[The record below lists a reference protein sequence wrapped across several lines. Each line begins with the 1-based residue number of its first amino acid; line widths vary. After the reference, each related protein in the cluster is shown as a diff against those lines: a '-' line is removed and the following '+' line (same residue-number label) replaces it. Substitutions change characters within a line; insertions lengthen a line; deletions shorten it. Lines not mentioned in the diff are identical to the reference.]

1 MMNRRQLSTS
11 DSIGYGSLGCAGGLL
26 LGLFGGGLLLVLL
39 SLGWAVVSPAP
50 APAPAAGAG
59 SDLRLTLSEPFLNR
73 VVRDSMGE
81 AAQVDVLP
89 DNQLSVSL
97 EADASELGLPI
108 SIPVMALFEL
118 QLLGQSLNLS
128 LVDVQV
134 SGFTAP
140 PQLLNFFNDRVPVVN
155 RNLNMALE
163 ELSNTLGA
171 PLVLTGLGTDQT
183 SFWVEARE
191 AP

>member
-1 MMNRRQLSTS
+1 MMNRPQLRTS
-11 DSIGYGSLGCAGGLL
+11 DSIGCSSLGCAGGLL

-39 SLGWAVVSPAP
+39 SLGWAAVSPLP
-50 APAPAAGAG
+50 APAPAAGTG

-81 AAQVDVLP
+81 TAQVDVWP

-140 PQLLNFFNDRVPVVN
+140 PQLLSLINDRTLVVN
-155 RNLNMALE
+155 RDLNMALE
-163 ELSNTLGA
+163 ELSNTLGT

-183 SFWVEARE
+183 SFWIEARE

>member
-1 MMNRRQLSTS
+1 MMNRPQLRTS
-11 DSIGYGSLGCAGGLL
+11 DSIGCSSLGCAGGLL

-39 SLGWAVVSPAP
+39 SLGWAAVSPLPAP
-50 APAPAAGAG
+50 APAAG

-81 AAQVDVLP
+81 TAQVDVLP

-108 SIPVMALFEL
+108 SIPVMALFEM

-134 SGFTAP
+134 SGFSAP
-140 PQLLNFFNDRVPVVN
+140 PQLLSFFNDRVPLVN

-163 ELSNTLGA
+163 ELSNTLGT
-171 PLVLTGLGTDQT
+171 PLVLTGLGTDET
-183 SFWVEARE
+183 SFWIEARE

>member
-1 MMNRRQLSTS
+1 MMNHQQLSAS

-26 LGLFGGGLLLVLL
+26 LGLFGGGLLLLLL
-39 SLGWAVVSPAP
+39 SLGWAVVSPVSVS
-50 APAPAAGAG
+50 APAAGTG
-59 SDLRLTLSEPFLNR
+59 SDLRLTLSETFLNR

-89 DNQLSVSL
+89 DNELSVSL

-108 SIPVMALFEL
+108 SIPVMALFEF

-128 LVDVQV
+128 LVDVRV

-140 PQLLNFFNDRVPVVN
+140 PQLLNLFNDRALMVN
-155 RNLNMALE
+155 RDLNMALE
-163 ELSNTLGA
+163 ELSNTLGT

-183 SFWVEARE
+183 SFWIEARE